1 MIQYPDINPVA
12 FHLLGW
18 PVHWYGLMYMAA
30 FLLAFALARRFLRS
44 PAFADLRPLSADDL
58 MTAAIVGVL
67 AGGRLGYVLFY
78 DLEAYVARPEQV
90 LYLWRGG
97 MSFHGGLLGVIVAL
111 WLCARRRGVSFLR
124 TADLA
129 AVLAPVGLG
138 LGRLGN
144 FINGELPGRIAP
156 PDLPWSMIFP
166 SLGDAARHPSSLY
179 QAFLEGGLLAMMMW
193 MLASRRRPPAFLASS
208 FLIGYALCRLFSEQF
223 RQPDAHLGLL
233 AGNMSM
239 GQWLSLPML
248 LLGLMLMFRH
258 RWLPPACRLLEN
270 LRGGGEKKEEEKK
283 EEEESEEPPQLQ
295 PEPQLQPQ
303 PQPQPQPRKATSKA
317 ARKPSPI
324 LSFFRAL
331 AGYENQ
337 GGKTS
342 AQESHSAKPPRPPRK
357 HKKRKRR

>member
-111 WLCARRRGVSFLR
+111 WLCARRRGVSFWR

-270 LRGGGEKKEEEKK
+270 LRGGGEKEEKEEEEK
-283 EEEESEEPPQLQ
+283 EEESEEPPQLQ
-295 PEPQLQPQ
+295 PEPQ

-331 AGYENQ
+331 AGHENQ

-342 AQESHSAKPPRPPRK
+342 VQESRSAKPPRPPRK